1 MFLFDLTYIHITLEV
16 RIHSFHIVAPYGR
29 TNVRKFSL
37 RLQGPKIFNSLS
49 CDIQN
54 VSNIAVFKVFFLGIR
69 ILYFS
74 YLWCLCVLFRFFR
87 YFFLPYICSVF
98 FFALAHSVLSIFILL
113 DDYFLCCKEIV
124 CVYWNCIAYASIYLS
139 N

>member
-87 YFFLPYICSVF
+87 YFFCLTFAQFSFLHWLIQSYLFLSYWMIIFYVVKKLFVF
-98 FFALAHSVLSIFILL
+98 I
-113 DDYFLCCKEIV
+113 EIV
-124 CVYWNCIAYASIYLS
+124 LPMPVFI
-139 N
+139 